1 MGEVESK
8 VKVILTVIW
17 LCFGWR
23 IWYVNSV
30 VGEESSKNYL
40 WVAFF
45 CYLGV
50 LWIRSKSNRS
60 MIP

>member
-17 LCFGWR
+17 LCFCWR

-30 VGEESSKNYL
+30 VGEESSKNCL
-40 WVAFF
+40 WVGFF

-50 LWIRSKSNRS
+50 LWIRSKSNKS